1 MMKSIRFYLVLYWI
15 ALKSRAEYRVDFAVG
30 VVTALSSQAAAL
42 AFFWTVFTH
51 APAIGSWS
59 SPEVLFLFGLTA
71 MVLGLAEATMNGIWM
86 LPFYLVAG
94 ELDRLFVYPVR
105 SLPFVLIS
113 RPELHSLGNFVSGAI
128 TIGVA
133 WSFAPPP
140 VAAYFLLPLWVV
152 SGAFIY
158 TSALV
163 IVGSLSFITL
173 GHHAWHMMAVH
184 NLLSSARYPVTI
196 YPRWLQI
203 LTVLVLPF
211 GAAIFVP
218 GSFLRGDFEVWLAV
232 LAPIAAAAAGI
243 TLAEL
248 VWKTMANRYQSTGS

>member
-1 MMKSIRFYLVLYWI
+1 MKALRFYLELYWT
-15 ALKSRAEYRVDFAVG
+15 ALKARAEYRVDFAVG

-51 APAIGSWS
+51 APAIGNWS
-59 SPEVLFLFGLTA
+59 SAEVLFLFGLTA
-71 MVLGLAEATMNGIWM
+71 MVLGLAEATLNGIWM

-94 ELDRLFVYPVR
+94 ELDRLLVYPVR

-128 TIGVA
+128 TVGVA
-133 WSFAPPP
+133 WSLAPPP
-140 VAAYFLLPLWVV
+140 PVAYFLLPIWVIC
-152 SGAFIY
+152 GALIY

-184 NLLSSARYPVTI
+184 NLLASARYPATI

-203 LTVLVLPF
+203 LTVFVLPF

-218 GSFLRGDFEVWLAV
+218 GKWLRGEFEVWLA
-232 LAPIAAAAAGI
+232 LFAPLAAAVAGI
-243 TLAEL
+243 ALAEL
-248 VWKTMANRYQSTGS
+248 VWKTMSNRYQSSGS

>member
-1 MMKSIRFYLVLYWI
+1 MKALRFYLELYLV

-51 APAIGSWS
+51 APAIGHWS
-59 SPEVLFLFGLTA
+59 SSEVLFLFGLTA

-86 LPFYLVAG
+86 LPFYCIAG

-128 TIGVA
+128 TVGVA
-133 WSFAPPP
+133 WSLAPPP
-140 VAAYFLLPLWVV
+140 ATAYFLLPIWVI
-152 SGAFIY
+152 SGALIY

-163 IVGSLSFITL
+163 VIGSLSFVTL
-173 GHHAWHMMAVH
+173 GPHAWHMLAVH
-184 NLLSSARYPVTI
+184 SLLGSARYPVSI
-196 YPRWLQI
+196 YPRWLQV
-203 LTVLVLPF
+203 LTVFVVPF

-218 GSFLRGDFEVWLAV
+218 GKWLRGEFAVWVALA
-232 LAPIAAAAAGI
+232 APIAAAAVASV
-243 TLAEL
+243 LAAL
-248 VWKTMANRYQSTGS
+248 VWKALSNRYQSTGS

>member
-1 MMKSIRFYLVLYWI
+1 
-15 ALKSRAEYRVDFAVG
+15 LKSRAEYRVDFAVG

-51 APAIGSWS
+51 APAIGHWS
-59 SPEVLFLFGLTA
+59 SAEVLFLFGLTA
-71 MVLGLAEATMNGIWM
+71 MVLGLAEATLNGIWM
-86 LPFYLVAG
+86 LPFYLIAG

-113 RPELHSLGNFVSGAI
+113 RPELHSLGNFASGAI
-128 TIGVA
+128 MVGTA
-133 WSFAPPP
+133 WSLAPPP
-140 VAAYFLLPLWVV
+140 LAAYFLLPIWVLA
-152 SGAFIY
+152 GALIY

-163 IVGSLSFITL
+163 IIGSVSFITL
-173 GHHAWHMMAVH
+173 GPHAWHMLAVH
-184 NLLSSARYPVTI
+184 SLLGSARYPVTI

-203 LTVLVLPF
+203 LTVFVLPF

-218 GSFLRGDFEVWLAV
+218 GKWLRGEFELWLA
-232 LAPIAAAAAGI
+232 LAAPIVAATAGVV
-243 TLAEL
+243 LSAL